1 MYNHEL
7 VLVLFTWRYSGLYK
21 VGGYEEMLQQ
31 YRVAVSTPE
40 TLLNNNT
47 CGEAPENFNHIF
59 RPASDPNYPWPGVLI
74 GANILSYWY
83 FCTDQVRDGQLQIRD
98 GQLQVAVL

>member
-1 MYNHEL
+1 
-7 VLVLFTWRYSGLYK
+7 
-21 VGGYEEMLQQ
+21 MLQQ

-83 FCTDQVRDGQLQIRD
+83 FCTDQVRGRATPNKGWATPNSSFVIDLH
-98 GQLQVAVL
+98 